1 MDKLSVR
8 ARHLLIILSVVAGV
22 IISGSINYWSLQKLT
37 SIEKVRSAYFQF
49 ESALLSLRRHEKD
62 FMVRKNEKYLTRFQA
77 QEPLAKNLLAE
88 IFLAESV
95 VGLEVNESLFGLLEN
110 YRNNFYALS
119 EQQKIIGFHAK
130 DGLYGEL
137 RQAIHRVEKQVTVF
151 PDLMVDLLLLRRYE
165 KDFMLR
171 LDGKYAIS
179 HIEHAKRLE
188 SRIKA
193 KGLDS
198 LLSDFKQYEEKFALL
213 VAAEKVKGLAYSQG
227 LQGEMRLSAQQ
238 LSKEFSNKIESIK
251 VIVESELITMY
262 TILIIALL
270 LTAGFL
276 VMLVSLTSHS
286 IIKSVKKLIDTTLAL
301 VSDEE
306 RKAEIL
312 ENDNEL
318 TILRESI
325 DYLHDQLQCAFSKFR
340 HAAKSISD
348 ISQDMKLVTSEV
360 HQSTEDEF
368 EQIEQSARAI
378 HEMNLAIQEV
388 AVSAN
393 RTSDYVKQVN
403 NKLTSTTEMSADAQL
418 AINTLQTD
426 LTKAVVAISDLEKA
440 SLETEGVL
448 DSIQDVASQ
457 TNLLALNA
465 AIEAARAGEQGRGF
479 AVVADEVRT
488 LSIRTAESTDQVR
501 NTMQRFQTVIKNVVK
516 AINESSAKGET
527 GKNQSNTALSLMREM
542 TQTMAEVS
550 MMNIQ
555 IAAAVEQQSMA
566 TADID
571 SHISNIQCSS
581 QGVQEKALL
590 TKKESENL
598 HQVSEIILNT
608 VSSIKV

>member
-1 MDKLSVR
+1 
-8 ARHLLIILSVVAGV
+8 
-22 IISGSINYWSLQKLT
+22 
-37 SIEKVRSAYFQF
+37 
-49 ESALLSLRRHEKD
+49 
-62 FMVRKNEKYLTRFQA
+62 
-77 QEPLAKNLLAE
+77 
-88 IFLAESV
+88 
-95 VGLEVNESLFGLLEN
+95 
-110 YRNNFYALS
+110 
-119 EQQKIIGFHAK
+119 
-130 DGLYGEL
+130 
-137 RQAIHRVEKQVTVF
+137 
-151 PDLMVDLLLLRRYE
+151 
-165 KDFMLR
+165 MLR
-171 LDGKYAIS
+171 LDSKYAAS
-179 HIEHAKRLE
+179 HIQHGKLVE
-188 SRIKA
+188 SRLQA
-193 KGLDS
+193 QGLNS
-198 LLSDFKQYEEKFALL
+198 LLTDFKQYEDKFALL
-213 VAAEKVKGLAYSQG
+213 VAAEEMKGLAYSQG

-238 LSKEFSNKIESIK
+238 LSKEFANKIESIK
-251 VIVESELITMY
+251 AVVESQLITMY
-262 TILIIALL
+262 SILVVALL

-286 IIKSVKKLIDTTLAL
+286 IIKSVTKLIDTTLAL

-312 ENDNEL
+312 KNDNEL
-318 TILRESI
+318 NILAESI
-325 DYLHDQLQCAFSKFR
+325 AYLHEQLQHAFSKFR

-348 ISQDMKLVTSEV
+348 ISQDMKMVTSQV

-501 NTMQRFQTVIKNVVK
+501 NTMQRFQAVIKNVVK

-555 IAAAVEQQSMA
+555 IAAAVEEQSMA
-566 TADID
+566 TSDID
-571 SHISNIQCSS
+571 SHIGNIQTSS
-581 QGVQEKALL
+581 QGVQEKALQ

-598 HQVSEIILNT
+598 HQVSEIILDT
-608 VSSIKV
+608 VASIKI